1 MIKIFPMFWK
11 EMRGNYQGFRLLDQV
26 MKIVKQI
33 LNSIIR
39 DSVDTDSSQIKV
51 KPERRTTD
59 AIFIFH

>member
-1 MIKIFPMFWK
+1 
-11 EMRGNYQGFRLLDQV
+11 MRGNYQGLKLLDQV
-26 MKIVKQI
+26 MKIVEQI

-39 DSVDTDSSQIKV
+39 DSVDTDSSQFKV